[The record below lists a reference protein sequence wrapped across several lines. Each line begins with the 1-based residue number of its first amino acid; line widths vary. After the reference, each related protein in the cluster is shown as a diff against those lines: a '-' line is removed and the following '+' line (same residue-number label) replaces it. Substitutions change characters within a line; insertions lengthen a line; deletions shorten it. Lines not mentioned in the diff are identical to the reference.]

1 MKKIAKTMFFSL
13 AFIASFS
20 IYSQDMI
27 SLKNGEKIKANVKEV
42 SDSEIVFTYD
52 KETVINKLP
61 TYQISQIKFKS
72 GRVQKFDVA
81 APQSNDTNTQT
92 GNALLDAYNAS
103 LGRQHQGNYT
113 PNTNIPYSFDIPEP
127 TYVGSVL
134 LLDENGNTLGTLEN
148 QKTAIRSNS
157 DAGVFIVGIGSTKS
171 RQYVKGKKSPF
182 RIKKGKIL
190 LLARV
195 MNNQFNP
202 AETIELFKLDQGRKD
217 RSVVVAETHTFG
229 GSKSNE
235 IDYIPFNAYPYKGS
249 SFLIEFNIDQAGEY
263 AIALDNLK
271 TNYNL
276 FGVD

>member
-13 AFIASFS
+13 ASIASFS

-27 SLKNGEKIKANVKEV
+27 SLKNAEKIKANVKEV

-72 GRVQKFDVA
+72 GRIQKFDVA
-81 APQSNDTNTQT
+81 APQSNNTNTQT

-171 RQYVKGKKSPF
+171 RQYVKGK
-182 RIKKGKIL
+182 IL

-202 AETIELFKLDQGRKD
+202 AETIEIFKLDQGRKD